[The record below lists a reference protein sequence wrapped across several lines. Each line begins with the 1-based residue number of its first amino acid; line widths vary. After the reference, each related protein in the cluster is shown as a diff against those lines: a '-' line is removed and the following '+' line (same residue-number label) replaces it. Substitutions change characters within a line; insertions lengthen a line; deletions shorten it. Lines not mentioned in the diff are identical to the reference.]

1 MQPDQLLDALP
12 AQRRRRRALTRF
24 DAQPIPQAAQLL
36 VGACHVVLRALR
48 GGRLLF
54 AQALGAQLGRR
65 ERAAQLRRQCGA
77 ALALRLSKLVVSENG
92 TLPRRL
98 RTA

>member
-36 VGACHVVLRALR
+36 VGAGHVVLRALR

-54 AQALGAQLGRR
+54 AQALDAQLGRR
-65 ERAAQLRRQCGA
+65 ERAAELRRQCGA
-77 ALALRLSKLVVSENG
+77 ALALRLARVRG
-92 TLPRRL
+92 
-98 RTA
+98 